1 MIEVVDGRIQ
11 ALAASAAILAPQIL
25 RGYQWVEPGFGAG

>member
-11 ALAASAAILAPQIL
+11 ACAASAAILRPQIF
-25 RGYQWVEPGFGAG
+25 RGYQWVEPGFGPG